1 MSVSIEKN
9 SQANELMIKVNGRFD
24 FGVHQDFRSAS
35 EKVVGSIKS
44 IVIDLQGTDY
54 VDSSA
59 LGMLLVLRDK
69 LGENQQAIKIVN
81 AKPEVKKIFQIASF
95 DKLFTML

>member
-1 MSVSIEKN
+1 MSVSIEQN
-9 SQANELMIKVNGRFD
+9 SQENELKIKINGRFD
-24 FGVHQDFRSAS
+24 FGIHQDFRKAS
-35 EKVVGSIKS
+35 EQANGSVKS
-44 IVIDLQGTDY
+44 IVVDLQGTDY

-69 LGENQQAIKIVN
+69 LGENKKAITIVN

-95 DKLFTML
+95 DKLFTMV